1 MTLVQQLTLSFTLP
15 LLTSP
20 DLSSPHSTSPMRDY
34 APLYYTPTTRPLYA
48 YYPKPVTRLL
58 VLASRANLPHRTAPH
73 HLPRTCT
80 TYPTADMRA

>member
-1 MTLVQQLTLSFTLP
+1 MLR
-15 LLTSP
+15 
-20 DLSSPHSTSPMRDY
+20 STIR
-34 APLYYTPTTRPLYA
+34 LLYA

-58 VLASRANLPHRTAPH
+58 VLTSRANLPHRTAPH